1 MTAKQKKKLVHLI
14 KDKIKRSSFLT
25 FAIYFFFTSISTFAP
40 LNSFALTGGPSQ
52 PEVQSFEPIGTSDM
66 VNLFSGDLTY
76 NIPLLDIDGYPV
88 NIAYNGGVTTDQ
100 EASWTGLG
108 WNINVGTINRAL
120 RGLPDDFKDEIVTTE
135 TNINKNWTV
144 GIGATVGDIELFGL
158 DLSKGLGV
166 SIGFGLGVE
175 YNNYTGVGSNLS
187 FNAGLSLTG
196 ESGVSGNVGL
206 GLNSSS
212 SGGLS
217 ISPSAGLS
225 ARMGDQKNR
234 SNNLGGSIGSSFNSR
249 SGLAGLSIGANLTSS
264 KTVKKGTK
272 KSDGDVS
279 VGATLASASASFDFQ
294 QPTYTPSITNS
305 MRSYAVSA
313 RFIPIG
319 VELFGT
325 NVGLSF
331 SINYSEQTLKDKILN
346 SPSYGYLYSEA
357 GQYRNDA
364 RHDFNREKDGSYTA
378 STPNLPLTNYTYDI
392 YSVSGQGVGG
402 SYRPY
407 RNQVGYVF
415 DNDADNKSNSF
426 PITVELGL
434 GNISHFGGEIGVVHV
449 NSTSG
454 KWLSQNNAK
463 NHLDFNKKENAI
475 DFENVVFREANE
487 ASIDTDSDY
496 YDLLGKDSPVK
507 VDLLEAS
514 KFNVYASSNL
524 SGTALQRNYRKG
536 RVKRNSTIQNLTI
549 EEVNNGVGI
558 NYFMQ
563 NSLATT
569 ANAHH
574 IGQIISLGNDGLRY
588 VYGQPA
594 YNKEQQEVTFAV
606 GASLT
611 GSSVTGVDYPK
622 GLVSYTPNVDNSTNN
637 AKGLDNYFQRVTT
650 PAYAHSYLLTA
661 VVSDDYVDTDNIKGP
676 SDRDLGTYTK
686 FSYERINNYKWRV
699 PVELNKASYNE
710 GLKTDIH
717 DDKAN
722 YIYGEKELF
731 YLDTIQTKNFIAI
744 FDKEDRQDGL
754 GVINDNGGVDNNS
767 KQKVLTQIRLYSKP
781 DYKANGNNATPI
793 KTVHFVYDYS
803 LCPNV
808 PNNSTSGQGKLTL
821 KKVYFTYRDSKKG
834 KLSPYVFTYKSPSTP
849 YHLKAYDRWGNY
861 KAMNPGVSTGGV
873 GEPLPTFEF
882 PYVDQNKILA
892 DTYAT
897 TWILSKVE
905 LPSGGE
911 INIETE
917 TDDYAYVQQ
926 KKAMEMAKIVN
937 VSDIGDISNITENTN
952 ITPTSLTTSTT
963 NFAKSNRLIWFKKN
977 PSIPV
982 SEYVKGIDNLY
993 FRCLMEFDGNYDYV
1007 SGYAEIETY
1016 GINSNGDLGWIQLKP
1031 LGFGDNS
1038 GIISPITIAAT
1049 QFARLHLPN
1058 QAYNSP
1064 TLQNSSLGVQFITS
1078 IWSSISG
1085 FITGFE
1091 NPNKTAFGNDNG
1103 TNMILNKS
1111 WIRLNDVDNRKFGG
1125 GHRVSKIEIND
1136 NWEAQTDQTMSDS
1149 KYGQVYE
1156 YTNKDGSSSGV
1167 ASYEPQ
1173 MGGDEN
1179 PWKQPIR
1186 FSTDKKWAP
1195 DDRFFQETPFGES
1208 FFPSASVG
1216 YARVVVKNL
1225 PHPNVSRNATGFVEH
1240 TFYTAKDY
1248 PTIAKKT
1255 SLENKRHKNGPFS
1268 ITSLFKINVKD
1279 YYTGSQGYVVITND
1293 MHGKP
1298 KSQEVYAEGQTN
1310 SISKVEYFYKD
1321 MQSTEASTK
1330 ELTNNVPFIH
1340 PNGNIVNGR
1349 MGVNVDMVA
1358 DFRQSKT
1365 DVTQASGN
1373 LNNDNFLLGIIPV
1386 LTFTIIPS
1394 YTKEKTQFRSAVL
1407 TKVVQKFGVLESTVA
1422 TDLGS
1427 KVETKNMAYDSETG
1441 QVLLTETTTNFND
1454 KVYSLNFPAY
1464 WYYDNMGQAYKNIG
1478 LTISGAINSAGI
1490 ITTNHAPYFVPG
1502 DEVALS
1508 NSSTTLKAW
1517 VIATSNNTVA
1527 FQLASGAAPAGTF
1540 SKIKIIRSGRR
1551 NLTSQMMT
1559 TVTTLTNPLN
1569 TIKNNI
1575 YENVLQASAIEYTD
1589 EWRTYC
1595 DCNDNV
1601 NLIASTNPYFLGIKG
1616 NYKPKISYLHLSNRE
1631 QSDYNNNTNIR
1642 KDGTFESYLPFYKL
1656 NSSGKWI
1663 IDRKDWTFTSQ
1674 VTEFNPFGQELENQ
1688 DALGRYS
1695 AATFGFNQTLPKSVA
1710 ANSRYRETGFTSFE
1724 DEGFSECA
1732 DNHFKFNED
1741 GLGINNSDAHS
1752 GKYSIKVDPNNTAS
1766 LKRELVWCDQTGCEV
1781 TFAMLIGANLL
1792 QIDLVGYSGAFT
1804 TGFQVISGSPYI
1816 IPTPTGFEVVPTQGQ
1831 DFIIEF
1837 NAVDDKGCQTTNQLS
1852 YIDDTPLLSANN

>member
-120 RGLPDDFKDEIVTTE
+120 RGLPDDFKDEIVKTE

-144 GIGATVGDIELFGL
+144 GMGADISDFEIFGF
-158 DLSKGLGV
+158 DPSKAFGGG
-166 SIGFGLGVE
+166 IGFGLGVE
-175 YNNYTGVGSNLS
+175 YNNYTGIGSNLS
-187 FNAGLSLTG
+187 FNAALSLTG
-196 ESGVSGNVGL
+196 KSGISGNVGL

-225 ARMGDQKNR
+225 ARVGDQKDR
-234 SNNLGGSIGSSFNSR
+234 SNKLGGTIGSSFNSR

-264 KTVKKGTK
+264 KTINEGTK
-272 KSDGDVS
+272 RSAS

-313 RFIPIG
+313 RFKAIG
-319 VELFGT
+319 VALFGT
-325 NVGLSF
+325 HVGLNF
-331 SINYSEQTLKDKILN
+331 SVNYSEQTLKDKILN

-357 GQYRNDA
+357 GQYRSDA

-426 PITVELGL
+426 PISVELGL
-434 GNISHFGGEIGVVHV
+434 GNATHFGGEVGVVHV
-449 NSTSG
+449 NSNSG

-463 NHLDFNKKENAI
+463 NYLDFNKKENAI

-487 ASIDTDSDY
+487 ASIDTDADY

-507 VDLLEAS
+507 VDLFEAS

-524 SGTALQRNYRKG
+524 SGTALQRNYKIG
-536 RVKRNSTIQNLTI
+536 RVKRNSTIQHLTI
-549 EEVNNGVGI
+549 EEVNKGVGI
-558 NYFMQ
+558 NHFLQGSY
-563 NSLATT
+563 ATS
-569 ANAHH
+569 AKNHH

-594 YNKEQQEVTFAV
+594 YNKTQEEVTFAV
-606 GASLT
+606 GKDLQ
-611 GSSVTGVDYPK
+611 GNSSGVNIDYPK

-661 VVSDDYVDTDNIKGP
+661 VVSDDYVDADNIKGP
-676 SDRDLGTYTK
+676 SDGDLGTYTK
-686 FSYERINNYKWRV
+686 FSYERISNYKWRV
-699 PVELNKASYNE
+699 PVEKDKASYNE

-722 YIYGEKELF
+722 YIFGEKELF

-754 GVINDNGGVDNNS
+754 GVMDDNGGVDNNS

-781 DYKANGNNATPI
+781 DYKANGNNTTPI
-793 KTVHFVYDYS
+793 KVVHFVYDYS
-803 LCPNV
+803 LCPGV
-808 PNNSTSGQGKLTL
+808 PNSLNGQGKLTL

-834 KLSPYVFTYKSPSTP
+834 KLSPYVFTYKNPSTP

-861 KAMNPGVSTGGV
+861 KKVPSGISSNVLTS
-873 GEPLPTFEF
+873 PLPTYEF
-882 PYVDQNKILA
+882 PYVEQLA
-892 DTYAT
+892 TDVHDNAT
-897 TWILSKVE
+897 AWILSKIE

-917 TDDYAYVQQ
+917 ADDYAYVQH
-926 KKAMEMAKIVN
+926 KKAMEMLKIVDVQTD
-937 VSDIGDISNITENTN
+937 VSSASIKTGSIEMTSNKKIFFEMQPGTTIEDYVRDIKD
-952 ITPTSLTTSTT
+952 
-963 NFAKSNRLIWFKKN
+963 
-977 PSIPV
+977 
-982 SEYVKGIDNLY
+982 LY
-993 FRCLMEFDGNYDYV
+993 FRCLMKFNGGYDYV
-1007 SGYAEIETY
+1007 SGYAKIKSKGKKINTNLGYIE
-1016 GINSNGDLGWIQLKP
+1016 LEP
-1031 LGFGDNS
+1031 VGFDDNS
-1038 GIISPITIAAT
+1038 TDRNPITVAAV
-1049 QFARLHLPN
+1049 QFARLHLPR

-1064 TLQNSSLGVQFITS
+1064 TLQNGNLNAQFIAS
-1078 IWSSISG
+1078 LWSSFVG
-1085 FITGFE
+1085 FYEGFK
-1091 NPNKTAFGNDNG
+1091 NPNKTVFDKGNG
-1103 TNMILNKS
+1103 KEIVLNKS

-1125 GHRVSKIEIND
+1125 GHRVSKIEILD
-1136 NWEAQTDQTMSDS
+1136 NWELQTDQAMVDS
-1149 KYGQVYE
+1149 KYGQIYE
-1156 YTNKDGSSSGV
+1156 YTNEDGSSSGV

-1216 YARVVVKNL
+1216 YGRVIVKNL
-1225 PHPNVSRNATGFVEH
+1225 ERKDVNGNKIVTKNATGFVEH

-1268 ITSLFKINVKD
+1268 ISSLFKINVKD
-1279 YYTGSQGYVVITND
+1279 YYTGSQGYVVVTND

-1321 MQSTEASTK
+1321 IQGTKAGTK
-1330 ELTNNVPFIH
+1330 ELTNNVPFIQ

-1349 MGVNVDMVA
+1349 MGVNMDMVA

-1373 LNNDNFLLGIIPV
+1373 MNNDNFLLGIIPV
-1386 LTFTIIPS
+1386 LAFTIIPS

-1427 KVETKNMAYDSETG
+1427 KVETKNLAYDSETG
-1441 QVLLTETTTNFND
+1441 QVLLTETATNFND

-1478 LTISGAINSAGI
+1478 LTISGSINSAGI
-1490 ITTNHAPYFVPG
+1490 LTTNHAPHFVPG

-1551 NLTSQMMT
+1551 NLTSQMMA

-1595 DCNDNV
+1595 DCNDNE
-1601 NLIASTNPYFLGIKG
+1601 NLIVSTNPYFIGVKG

-1656 NSSGKWI
+1656 NSSGKWV
-1663 IDRKDWTFTSQ
+1663 IDRKNWTFTSQ

-1724 DEGFSECA
+1724 DDGFSDCA
-1732 DNHFKFNED
+1732 DNHFKFND
-1741 GLGINNSDAHS
+1741 KGLGINTTDAHS
-1752 GKYSIKVDPNNTAS
+1752 GRNSIKVDPNNSAS
-1766 LKRELVWCDQTGCEV
+1766 LKRELFWCDQTGCEM
-1781 TFAMLIGANLL
+1781 TFSMLIGANLL
-1792 QIDLVGYSGAFT
+1792 QIDLVGYSGTFT
-1804 TGFQVISGSPYI
+1804 TGFQIISGSPAI

-1837 NAVDDKGCQTTNQLS
+1837 NAVDDKGCQTTNQLTYTNDS
-1852 YIDDTPLLSANN
+1852 PLLSANN

>member
-14 KDKIKRSSFLT
+14 KDKIKRGSFLT

-144 GIGATVGDIELFGL
+144 GIGADISDFEIFGF
-158 DLSKGLGV
+158 DAKKAFGSVGV
-166 SIGFGLGVE
+166 SIGFGIGVE

-187 FNAGLSLTG
+187 FSIGSSLDLTK
-196 ESGVSGNVGL
+196 SISGNVGL

-217 ISPSAGLS
+217 ISPSVGLS
-225 ARMGDQKNR
+225 STLKKTKDA
-234 SNNLGGSIGSSFNSR
+234 STSLGTSIGSSFNSR
-249 SGLAGLSIGANLTSS
+249 SGLNSLTIGTSLTTGGLEKKSS
-264 KTVKKGTK
+264 NKTVSSSSGI
-272 KSDGDVS
+272 SI
-279 VGATLASASASFDFQ
+279 AAASFNFQ
-294 QPTYTPSITNS
+294 QPTYTPSISNS
-305 MRSYAVSA
+305 MRSFAVST
-313 RFIPIG
+313 RFKAIG
-319 VELFGT
+319 LAMFGT
-325 NVGLSF
+325 HLGLAF
-331 SINYSEQTLKDKILN
+331 SANYSEQTLKDKIIH

-357 GQYRNDA
+357 GQYRGDA

-426 PITVELGL
+426 PITVETGF
-434 GNISHFGGEIGVVHV
+434 GNLLHGGGEIGVVIA
-449 NSTSG
+449 NSNSG

-463 NHLDFNKKENAI
+463 NYLDFNKKENAI
-475 DFENVVFREANE
+475 DFESVVFREANE
-487 ASIDTDSDY
+487 ASIDTDADY
-496 YDLLGKDSPVK
+496 YELLGKDSPVK

-524 SGTALQRNYRKG
+524 SGTPLQRNYRIG
-536 RVKRNSTIQNLTI
+536 RVKRNSTIQHLTI
-549 EEVNNGVGI
+549 GEVNNGVGI
-558 NYFMQ
+558 NHFMQ
-563 NSLATT
+563 GSLATT

-594 YNKEQQEVTFAV
+594 YNKTQEEVTFAV
-606 GASLT
+606 GKDLQ
-611 GSSVTGVDYPK
+611 GNSSGVNIDYAK
-622 GLVSYTPNVDNSTNN
+622 GLVAYPLSANSTNN
-637 AKGLDNYFQRVTT
+637 SLGLDNYYQKVKT

-661 VVSDDYVDTDNIKGP
+661 VVSDDYVDADNIKGP
-676 SDRDLGTYTK
+676 SDGDLGTYTK
-686 FSYERINNYKWRV
+686 FSYERIDNYKWRV

-744 FDKEDRQDGL
+744 FDKDDRQDGL
-754 GVINDNGGVDNNS
+754 GVINDNGGIDNNS

-793 KTVHFVYDYS
+793 KVVHFVYDYS
-803 LCPNV
+803 LCPGV
-808 PNNSTSGQGKLTL
+808 PNSLNGQGKLTL

-834 KLSPYVFTYKSPSTP
+834 KLSPYVFTYKNNLP

-861 KAMNPGVSTGGV
+861 KKVPSGISSNVLTS
-873 GEPLPTFEF
+873 PLPTFEF
-882 PYVDQNKILA
+882 PYVNQLA
-892 DTYAT
+892 TDVHDNAT
-897 TWILSKVE
+897 AWILSKIE

-917 TDDYAYVQQ
+917 ADDYAYVQH
-926 KKAMEMAKIVN
+926 KKAMEMIKIVD
-937 VSDIGDISNITENTN
+937 VNTN
-952 ITPTSLTTSTT
+952 SSGGILNTTIAEKSMTGNEFIFFEMQPNTT
-963 NFAKSNRLIWFKKN
+963 I
-977 PSIPV
+977 
-982 SEYVKGIDNLY
+982 EDYVGGINELY
-993 FRCLMEFDGNYDYV
+993 FRCLMKFNGGHDYV
-1007 SGYAEIETY
+1007 SGYAKIIGK
-1016 GINSNGDLGWIQLKP
+1016 GIASTNLGYIKLEP
-1031 LGFGDNS
+1031 VGFDDNS
-1038 GIISPITIAAT
+1038 TNRNPITVAAT
-1049 QFARLHLPN
+1049 QFARLHLPR
-1058 QAYNSP
+1058 QAFNSP
-1064 TLQNSSLGVQFITS
+1064 TLQNSNLGVQFIAS

-1085 FITGFE
+1085 FATGFK
-1091 NPNKTAFGNDNG
+1091 NPNKTAYDNG
-1103 TNMILNKS
+1103 NGEKIVLNKS
-1111 WIRLNDVDNRKFGG
+1111 WIRLNDVNNRKFGG
-1125 GHRVSKIEIND
+1125 GHRVSKIEIKD
-1136 NWEAQTDQTMSDS
+1136 NWETQTGAAMTTSN
-1149 KYGQVYE
+1149 YGQVYA
-1156 YTNKDGSSSGV
+1156 YTNEDGSSSGV

-1179 PWKQPIR
+1179 PWKQPIH
-1186 FSTDKKWAP
+1186 FSNDKKWAP
-1195 DDRFFQETPFGES
+1195 DERFFQETPFGES

-1216 YARVVVKNL
+1216 YSRVVVKNL

-1321 MQSTEASTK
+1321 IQGSEASTK
-1330 ELTNNVPFIH
+1330 ELTNNVPFIQ

-1365 DVTQASGN
+1365 NVTQASGN
-1373 LNNDNFLLGIIPV
+1373 LNLDGFFLFFAPVNIP
-1386 LTFTIIPS
+1386 TILPS

-1427 KVETKNMAYDSETG
+1427 KVETKNIAYDSETG

-1464 WYYDNMGQAYKNIG
+1464 WYYDNMGQAYKNID
-1478 LTISGAINSAGI
+1478 LTVSGTVNNAGI
-1490 ITTNHAPYFVPG
+1490 LTTNHAPYFVPG
-1502 DEVALS
+1502 DEVALT

-1527 FQLASGAAPAGTF
+1527 FQLASGAAPTGTF

-1551 NLTSQMMT
+1551 NLTSQMMA

-1752 GKYSIKVDPNNTAS
+1752 GRNSIKVDPNNSAS
-1766 LKRELVWCDQTGCEV
+1766 LKRELFWCDQTGCEM
-1781 TFAMLIGANLL
+1781 TFSMLIGANLL
-1792 QIDLVGYSGAFT
+1792 QINLVGYSGAFT
-1804 TGFQVISGSPYI
+1804 TGFQIISGSPTV

-1837 NAVDDKGCQTTNQLS
+1837 NAVDDKGCQTTNQLTYTNDS
-1852 YIDDTPLLSANN
+1852 PLLSANN

>member
-14 KDKIKRSSFLT
+14 KDKIKRGSFLT

-120 RGLPDDFKDEIVTTE
+120 RGLPDDFKDEIVKTE

-144 GIGATVGDIELFGL
+144 GIGADISDFEIFGF
-158 DLSKGLGV
+158 DAGKAFSNSGID
-166 SIGFGLGVE
+166 IGFGLGVE
-175 YNNYTGVGSNLS
+175 YNNYTGIGSNLS
-187 FNAGLSLTG
+187 FNAALSLTG
-196 ESGVSGNVGL
+196 ESSISGNVGL

-217 ISPSAGLS
+217 ISPNVGLS
-225 ARMGDQKNR
+225 STLKKTTDANT
-234 SNNLGGSIGSSFNSR
+234 SLGISVGSSFNSR
-249 SGLAGLSIGANLTSS
+249 SGLTSLSIGTNLTAGKSYENNVSS
-264 KTVKKGTK
+264 NTGL
-272 KSDGDVS
+272 S
-279 VGATLASASASFDFQ
+279 VASASFNFQ

-305 MRSYAVSA
+305 MRSYAVST
-313 RFIPIG
+313 RFKAMGISM
-319 VELFGT
+319 FGT
-325 NVGLSF
+325 HVGLAF
-331 SINYSEQTLKDKILN
+331 SANYSEQTLKDKIIN

-357 GQYRNDA
+357 GQYRSDA

-407 RNQVGYVF
+407 RNQVGYIF

-426 PITVELGL
+426 PISVELGA
-434 GNISHFGGEIGVVHV
+434 GNLFHGGGEIGVVHV
-449 NSTSG
+449 NSSSG

-463 NHLDFNKKENAI
+463 NYLDFNKKENAI

-487 ASIDTDSDY
+487 ASIDTDADY
-496 YDLLGKDSPVK
+496 YDLLGKDAPVK

-514 KFNVYASSNL
+514 KFNVYATSNL
-524 SGTALQRNYRKG
+524 SGTALQRNYRQG
-536 RVKRNSTIQNLTI
+536 RVKRNSTIQHLTI
-549 EEVNNGVGI
+549 EEVNKGVGI
-558 NYFMQ
+558 NHFVQGSY
-563 NSLATT
+563 ATS
-569 ANAHH
+569 AKNHH

-594 YNKEQQEVTFAV
+594 YNKTQEEVTFAV
-606 GASLT
+606 GKDLQ
-611 GSSVTGVDYPK
+611 GNSSGVNIDYPK

-661 VVSDDYVDTDNIKGP
+661 VVSDDYVDADNIKGP
-676 SDRDLGTYTK
+676 SDGDLGTYTK
-686 FSYERINNYKWRV
+686 FSYETIDNYKWRV
-699 PVELNKASYNE
+699 PVEENQASYNE

-722 YIYGEKELF
+722 YLYGEKELF

-744 FDKEDRQDGL
+744 FDKDERNDAIGVDGP
-754 GVINDNGGVDNNS
+754 NGGTMQG
-767 KQKVLTQIRLYSKP
+767 QKMKLLKQIRLYSKP

-808 PNNSTSGQGKLTL
+808 PNNSTPGQGKLTL

-834 KLSPYVFTYKSPSTP
+834 KLSPYVFTYKNPSTP

-861 KAMNPGVSTGGV
+861 KRVPLGINGNALNDS
-873 GEPLPTFEF
+873 LPTFEF
-882 PYVDQNKILA
+882 PYVDQNKALA
-892 DTYAT
+892 DSYAT
-897 TWILSKVE
+897 TWILSKIE

-917 TDDYAYVQQ
+917 ADDYAYVQH

-937 VSDIGDISNITENTN
+937 VSDIGNTSVTENTN
-952 ITPTSLTTSTT
+952 FDPISLTTSTIT
-963 NFAKSNRLIWFKKN
+963 ATQSNRLIWFKKD
-977 PSIPV
+977 PSIPI

-993 FRCLMEFDGNYDYV
+993 FRCLMEFDGGYDYV

-1016 GINSNGDLGWIQLKP
+1016 GANSNGDLGYIQLKP

-1064 TLQNSSLGVQFITS
+1064 TLQNSNLGVQFITS

-1091 NPNKTAFGNDNG
+1091 NPNKTAFGNGNG

-1111 WIRLNDVDNRKFGG
+1111 WIRLNDVDNRKLGG
-1125 GHRVSKIEIND
+1125 GHRVSKIEILD
-1136 NWEAQTDQTMSDS
+1136 NWELQTDQAMVDS

-1156 YTNKDGSSSGV
+1156 YTNEDGSSSGV

-1279 YYTGSQGYVVITND
+1279 YYTGSQGYVVVTND

-1310 SISKVEYFYKD
+1310 PISKVEYFYKD
-1321 MQSTEASTK
+1321 IQGSEASTR
-1330 ELTNNVPFIH
+1330 ELINNVPFIQ

-1349 MGVNVDMVA
+1349 MGVNMDMVA

-1373 LNNDNFLLGIIPV
+1373 FNLDGFLVFMPLTIP
-1386 LTFTIIPS
+1386 TIIPS

-1427 KVETKNMAYDSETG
+1427 KVETKNLAYDSETG
-1441 QVLLTETTTNFND
+1441 QVLLTETTTNFDD

-1478 LTISGAINSAGI
+1478 LTVSGTVNSAGI
-1490 ITTNHAPYFVPG
+1490 LTTNHAPYFVPG
-1502 DEVALS
+1502 DEVALT

-1540 SKIKIIRSGRR
+1540 NKIKIIRSGRR
-1551 NLTSQMMT
+1551 NLTSQMMA

-1601 NLIASTNPYFLGIKG
+1601 NLIASSNPYFLGIKG

-1656 NSSGKWI
+1656 NSSGKWV

-1724 DEGFSECA
+1724 DDGFSDCA
-1732 DNHFKFNED
+1732 DNHFKFND
-1741 GLGINNSDAHS
+1741 KGLGINTTDAHS
-1752 GKYSIKVDPNNTAS
+1752 GRNSIKVDPNNSAS
-1766 LKRELVWCDQTGCEV
+1766 LKRELFWCDQTGCEM
-1781 TFAMLIGANLL
+1781 TFSMLIGANLL
-1792 QIDLVGYSGAFT
+1792 QIDLVGYSGTFT
-1804 TGFQVISGSPYI
+1804 TGFQIISGSPAI

-1837 NAVDDKGCQTTNQLS
+1837 NAVDDKGCQTTNQLTYTNDS
-1852 YIDDTPLLSANN
+1852 PLLSANN

>member
-14 KDKIKRSSFLT
+14 KDKIKRGSFLT

-120 RGLPDDFKDEIVTTE
+120 RGLPDDFKDEIVKTE

-144 GIGATVGDIELFGL
+144 GMGVDVSDLEIFGF
-158 DLSKGLGV
+158 DSKKAFGEIGV
-166 SIGFGLGVE
+166 SIGFGIGVNYDN
-175 YNNYTGVGSNLS
+175 YNGVGSDLS
-187 FNAGLSLTG
+187 FNIGSSLSLT
-196 ESGVSGNVGL
+196 EKLSGNAGL

-212 SGGLS
+212 TGGLS
-217 ISPSAGLS
+217 ISPSVGLS
-225 ARMGDQKNR
+225 ARVAKNKDNSMTNR
-234 SNNLGGSIGSSFNSR
+234 LGGTIGSSFNSR
-249 SGLAGLSIGANLTSS
+249 SGLSGLSIGVNLTSQ
-264 KTVKKGTK
+264 K
-272 KSDGDVS
+272 
-279 VGATLASASASFDFQ
+279 GATKTNDRTKRKTNTSSGGSLVSASASFDFQ
-294 QPTYTPSITNS
+294 QPTYTPSISNS
-305 MRSYAVSA
+305 MRSFAVST
-313 RFIPIG
+313 RFKMLG
-319 VELFGT
+319 FEMFGAH
-325 NVGLSF
+325 VGLTF
-331 SINYSEQTLKDKILN
+331 SASYSEQKLKDKIIN

-357 GQYRNDA
+357 GQYRSDA
-364 RHDFNREKDGSYTA
+364 RHDFNRENEGSVTT
-378 STPNLPLTNYTYDI
+378 STPNLALTNYTYDI

-426 PITVELGL
+426 PITVELGF
-434 GNISHFGGEIGVVHV
+434 GNLLHGGGEIGVVMA
-449 NSTSG
+449 NSNSG
-454 KWLSQNNAK
+454 KWLNQNNAK
-463 NHLDFNKKENAI
+463 NYLDFNKKENAI

-524 SGTALQRNYRKG
+524 SGTPLQRNYRIG

-549 EEVNNGVGI
+549 EEVNKGFGI
-558 NYFMQ
+558 GDFMA
-563 NSLATT
+563 NSIAASNTT
-569 ANAHH
+569 QPHH

-594 YNKEQQEVTFAV
+594 YNKTQEEVTFAV
-606 GASLT
+606 GAPLT

-622 GLVSYTPNVDNSTNN
+622 GLVLYTPNVDNSTNN
-637 AKGLDNYFQRVTT
+637 TKGLDNYFQRVTT
-650 PAYAHSYLLTA
+650 PAYAHSYLLTS

-676 SDRDLGTYTK
+676 SDGDLGTYTK

-744 FDKEDRQDGL
+744 FDKDDRQDGL

-793 KTVHFVYDYS
+793 KIVHFVYDYS

-861 KAMNPGVSTGGV
+861 KAMDPGVSTGGV

-917 TDDYAYVQQ
+917 ADDYAYVQH
-926 KKAMEMAKIVN
+926 KKAMEMIKIVDVQTD
-937 VSDIGDISNITENTN
+937 VSSASINTGSIEMTSNKKIFFEIQPNTT
-952 ITPTSLTTSTT
+952 I
-963 NFAKSNRLIWFKKN
+963 
-977 PSIPV
+977 
-982 SEYVKGIDNLY
+982 EDYVGGINELY
-993 FRCLMEFDGNYDYV
+993 FRCLMKFNGGHDYV
-1007 SGYAEIETY
+1007 SGYAEIEHY
-1016 GINSNGDLGWIQLKP
+1016 GVNTSGNLGWIQLKP
-1031 LGFGDNS
+1031 LGFDDNS
-1038 GIISPITIAAT
+1038 TNRNPITVAAT
-1049 QFARLHLPN
+1049 QFARLHLPK

-1064 TLQNSSLGVQFITS
+1064 TLQNSNLGFQLISSF
-1078 IWSSISG
+1078 WSSLSG
-1085 FITGFE
+1085 FVTGFK
-1091 NPNKTAFGNDNG
+1091 NPNKTAFDNG
-1103 TNMILNKS
+1103 NGKEIILNKS

-1125 GHRVSKIEIND
+1125 GHRVSKIEILD
-1136 NWEAQTDQTMSDS
+1136 NWDVQTDQAMDES
-1149 KYGQVYE
+1149 KYGQVYA
-1156 YTNKDGSSSGV
+1156 YTNVDGSSSGV

-1179 PWKQPIR
+1179 PWKQPVH

-1216 YARVVVKNL
+1216 YSRVVVKNL

-1279 YYTGSQGYVVITND
+1279 YYTGSQGYVVVTND

-1321 MQSTEASTK
+1321 IQGSEASTK
-1330 ELTNNVPFIH
+1330 ELTNNVPFIQ

-1349 MGVNVDMVA
+1349 MGVNMDMVA
-1358 DFRQSKT
+1358 DFRQTKT
-1365 DVTQASGN
+1365 SVTQASAN
-1373 LNNDNFLLGIIPV
+1373 LNLDGFLLFVAPITVPV
-1386 LTFTIIPS
+1386 IIPS

-1427 KVETKNMAYDSETG
+1427 KVETKNIAYDSETG

-1478 LTISGAINSAGI
+1478 LTVSGTINSAGI
-1490 ITTNHAPYFVPG
+1490 LTTNHAPYFVPG
-1502 DEVALS
+1502 DEVALT

-1551 NLTSQMMT
+1551 NLTSQMMA

-1741 GLGINNSDAHS
+1741 GLGINTTDAHS
-1752 GKYSIKVDPNNTAS
+1752 GRNSIKVDPNNSAS
-1766 LKRELVWCDQTGCEV
+1766 LKRELFWCDQTGCEM
-1781 TFAMLIGANLL
+1781 TFSMLIGANLL
-1792 QIDLVGYSGAFT
+1792 QINLVGYSGAFT
-1804 TGFQVISGSPYI
+1804 TGFQIISGSPTV

-1837 NAVDDKGCQTTNQLS
+1837 NAVDDKGCQTTNQLTYTNDS
-1852 YIDDTPLLSANN
+1852 PLLSANN